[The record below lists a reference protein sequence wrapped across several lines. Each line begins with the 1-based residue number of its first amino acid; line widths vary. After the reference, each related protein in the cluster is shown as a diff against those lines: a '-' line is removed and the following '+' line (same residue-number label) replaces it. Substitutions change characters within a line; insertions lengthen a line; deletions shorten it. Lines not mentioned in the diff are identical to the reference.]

1 MMRKEFAA
9 TAESFADPDQVRV
22 MLNAYRSRFLAS
34 EERDR
39 RYESLLC
46 RLRETEQIS
55 ASRSWCGG
63 LGPRGAVPG
72 RCGAGPLVG

>member
-63 LGPRGAVPG
+63 LGPGARCPAGVAPG
-72 RCGAGPLVG
+72 RW